1 MTYDISITDEELA
14 KFEGVQVP
22 VSIEVVS
29 QNVVSQNVDS
39 QTYQFIGYTDD
50 GLVIFSV

>member
-14 KFEGVQVP
+14 KFEDIQVP

-29 QNVVSQNVDS
+29 QDVDN
-39 QTYQFIGYTDD
+39 QTYQLIGYTDD
-50 GLVIFSV
+50 GLAIFSI